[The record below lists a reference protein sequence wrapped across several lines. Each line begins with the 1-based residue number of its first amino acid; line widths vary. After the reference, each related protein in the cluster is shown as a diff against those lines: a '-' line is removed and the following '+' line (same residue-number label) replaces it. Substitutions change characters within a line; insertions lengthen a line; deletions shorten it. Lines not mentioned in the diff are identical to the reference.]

1 MRLRLSVSVLSV
13 LSLLRQ
19 EPAADLRRFPDGRE
33 FFGQV
38 NDRPQGPGFKPG
50 ARGGWN
56 IWGKKGIRG
65 GTSIGPRF
73 FSRVAPGQS
82 SADVRIDFS
91 RKEGAS
97 ERFGKLGNSDDLPA
111 FGFEKGQKPGDGFHR
126 VAVAVVHE
134 HDRPGTAF

>member
-13 LSLLRQ
+13 LSLLWQ

-38 NDRPQGPGFKPG
+38 NDRPQEPGFKPG
-50 ARGGWN
+50 SCGFRV
-56 IWGKKGIRG
+56 IREKKGIRG
-65 GTSIGPRF
+65 GPSIGPRF
-73 FSRVAPGQS
+73 SVALRSS

-91 RKEGAS
+91 RKEGTS

>member
-38 NDRPQGPGFKPG
+38 NDRPQAPGFKPG
-50 ARGGWN
+50 ACGFRM
-56 IWGKKGIRG
+56 IWEKKGIRG

-73 FSRVAPGQS
+73 FSHVAPGQS
-82 SADVRIDFS
+82 SADVRVDFS
-91 RKEGAS
+91 GIEGAP
-97 ERFGKLGNSDDLPA
+97 EGFGQLGNSDDLPA
-111 FGFEKGQKPGDGFHR
+111 LRFQKGQKPGDGFHR

-134 HDRPGTAF
+134 HDRAGAAF